1 MSLFQWTMI
10 IRQNLWKIVV
20 IILLTL
26 AGCWKTLSYGCSDQS
41 GITIVT
47 NKVALLLDLQT
58 IKNYV
63 KSANYIEAESVKVSC
78 LPQSKSYLKII
89 GILYLEENTNSPIII
104 DVVEAIIKQNHIFNN
119 ISIVSRPCIIKI
131 SPKFNMAIIWLDIW
145 DIQSSSRA
153 KGLINRC
160 FNIRSYIA
168 TICKA
173 NMNPGIL
180 QCKNCWKW
188 GYATFSCRI

>member
-1 MSLFQWTMI
+1 MADFI
-10 IRQNLWKIVV
+10 
-20 IILLTL
+20 
-26 AGCWKTLSYGCSDQS
+26 CSDQS
-41 GITIVT
+41 GVTIVT

-119 ISIVSRPCIIKI
+119 ILIVSRPCIIKVF
-131 SPKFNMAIIWLDIW
+131 PKSNMAIIWLDIW
-145 DIQSSSRA
+145 NIQSSSRA

-180 QCKNCWKW
+180 QYKNCWKW